1 VLTQC
6 LGGLRVLDLSQYLPG
21 PHAGQ
26 ILADLGAE
34 VVKLEPP
41 AGDPMRGLGPIDRDG
56 VSAFYKLVNAGKTV
70 VRLDLRAAAGRAAF
84 TALVRAGDVL
94 IESFRP
100 GALARLGFGPEA
112 LKELNPRLVH
122 TALSGYGQSG
132 PYAGRAGHDLN
143 YMALAGG
150 LATSGTAARPVMAHP
165 PTADFAGGMQAALV
179 ALAGLLRRDRSGAGG
194 FFDVSLSESVLA
206 WQAMALTAARR
217 PGFAPQRAAGLLNG
231 GAACYQVYETAD
243 RRFATLGAL
252 EAKFW
257 AAFCRA
263 VGHEAWIVRQND
275 SLPQS
280 ELIGEVAALFASR
293 PLAHWSALLED
304 VDCCFHPVMEPLEL
318 PEHAQLRARGL
329 VRAGEGPEPL
339 VEVLFPA
346 FLDGAGPAPRK
357 PLHEAQVAA
366 VLESWQAG

>member
-1 VLTQC
+1 
-6 LGGLRVLDLSQYLPG
+6 
-21 PHAGQ
+21 
-26 ILADLGAE
+26 
-34 VVKLEPP
+34 
-41 AGDPMRGLGPIDRDG
+41 MRGLGPIDRDG

-231 GAACYQVYETAD
+231 GAACYHGGPPLRHPGRAGGQVLGRLLPRRRTRGLDRPAERQPAPERAD
-243 RRFATLGAL
+243 RRGRGAL
-252 EAKFW
+252 RKP
-257 AAFCRA
+257 AAGPL
-263 VGHEAWIVRQND
+263 VGA
-275 SLPQS
+275 
-280 ELIGEVAALFASR
+280 
-293 PLAHWSALLED
+293 
-304 VDCCFHPVMEPLEL
+304 
-318 PEHAQLRARGL
+318 ARGRRL
-329 VRAGEGPEPL
+329 LLPPGDGTARAARTRPTPRPRAGQGRGGARAPGRGIVSRLPGRRGARAAET
-339 VEVLFPA
+339 A
-346 FLDGAGPAPRK
+346 ARGAGCRGSG
-357 PLHEAQVAA
+357 
-366 VLESWQAG
+366 VLAGRVTRRA

>member
-1 VLTQC
+1 
-6 LGGLRVLDLSQYLPG
+6 
-21 PHAGQ
+21 
-26 ILADLGAE
+26 
-34 VVKLEPP
+34 
-41 AGDPMRGLGPIDRDG
+41 MRGLGPIDRDG

-70 VRLDLRAAAGRAAF
+70 VRLDLRAAAGRAVF

-179 ALAGLLRRDRSGAGG
+179 TLAGLLRRERTGEGG

-217 PGFAPQRAAGLLNG
+217 PAGSAPGRAAGLLNG

-243 RRFATLGAL
+243 RRFVTLGAL

-263 VGHEAWIVRQND
+263 VGYQAWIDRQND
-275 SLPQS
+275 GLPQS

-293 PLAHWSALLED
+293 PLAHWEELLGG
-304 VDCCFHPVMEPLEL
+304 VDCCFHPVMEPLDL
-318 PEHAQLRARGL
+318 PDHAQLRARGL
-329 VRAGEGPEPL
+329 VRAGEGSEPL

-357 PLHEAQVAA
+357 PLREAEVAA